1 MGFGQGLAFI
11 FNESWAFVRKAWWLA
26 LLPSIVPFLSY
37 SAASPF
43 LSESHQEAALW
54 SMLVLRAML
63 QTMGLYWVLRFL
75 ALAHDL
81 AAALAINR
89 SSFRTFLP
97 YFVTISALNFAMLAT
112 SRLNAGAA
120 WLTLV
125 VFALFAYPL
134 LSPWSVTAPS
144 GTTVIGPVRSARLV
158 LPHIFWA
165 LALLFVAAVPIPLLQ
180 LGADAAI
187 NAVPEMPLGKLS
199 SRVLAGA
206 FLQAV
211 VAAYS
216 DLVVAV
222 ALFVIAHKAGVRISD
237 ESRLAATFE

>member
-1 MGFGQGLAFI
+1 MGFGQGLTFI

-26 LLPSIVPFLSY
+26 LIPSIVPFLSY

-43 LSESHQEAALW
+43 LSASHQEAALW
-54 SMLVLRAML
+54 SRLVLRATL
-63 QTMGLYWVLRFL
+63 QTIELYWVLRFL
-75 ALAHDL
+75 ALDHDL

-97 YFVTISALNFAMLAT
+97 YFVTISALNLAILAT
-112 SRLNAGAA
+112 NSLNVSLA
-120 WLTLV
+120 WLTLAI
-125 VFALFAYPL
+125 FALFAFPL
-134 LSPWSVTAPS
+134 LSAWSVTAPS

-158 LPHIFWA
+158 LPHILWA
-165 LALLFVAAVPIPLLQ
+165 VALLFVAAVPIPLLQ
-180 LGADAAI
+180 LAADAAI
-187 NAVPEMPLGKLS
+187 NAMPEMPLGKLS
-199 SRVLAGA
+199 SRVLAAA
-206 FLQAV
+206 FLQAM